1 MKNLVNNN
9 IKPNSKNWTA
19 NPLQPAKNTFEC
31 DKCGDKF
38 TKSWILKHHIANA
51 HPLKCNVCDRKFTQ
65 KLILDHHMAL
75 CKSENTFEC
84 DVCDSKFTQKGD
96 LEEHIANV
104 HEGKKSAKYP
114 KIKLKGTGN
123 LESHT
128 TELKFGVHEEKKPT
142 ERDLEDHNVH
152 EEKKSMSP
160 KIEFEV
166 ICDYVAPQ
174 PNHDDV
180 DDKKEAQN
188 EKSNSSL
195 ANHEKLSSNHIT
207 ITSSDDYECDMCN
220 KLFQSLTE

>member
-1 MKNLVNNN
+1 MKRRILL
-9 IKPNSKNWTA
+9 NST
-19 NPLQPAKNTFEC
+19 PRTGLQIHCSQLKTQFVC

-166 ICDYVAPQ
+166 ICDYVH
-174 PNHDDV
+174 NLTMMMLMT
-180 DDKKEAQN
+180 KKKHRMKN
-188 EKSNSSL
+188 L
-195 ANHEKLSSNHIT
+195 IHL
-207 ITSSDDYECDMCN
+207 
-220 KLFQSLTE
+220 